1 MQACKAEPLYLTATR
16 RIAIAQARA
25 LPRGNPAPRVMT
37 RRGRS
42 PGSRL
47 GRGPRLP
54 GLAPSGSFGTRSP
67 ITGAGVASASHPI
80 PRPGVSDR
88 DFSRDEV
95 RQYAL
100 NSGEPTLSKKTLKV
114 QNRLHQHT

>member
-54 GLAPSGSFGTRSP
+54 RLAPSGSFGSRPPLTVA
-67 ITGAGVASASHPI
+67 GAASASHRI
-80 PRPGVSDR
+80 PRTAAAGHRDATTLRAVGVADQ
-88 DFSRDEV
+88 D
-95 RQYAL
+95 
-100 NSGEPTLSKKTLKV
+100 
-114 QNRLHQHT
+114 

>member
-42 PGSRL
+42 PGSLL

-54 GLAPSGSFGTRSP
+54 RLAPSGPFGSRSP
-67 ITGAGVASASHPI
+67 LTVAGAASALHRLPRPAAARPRATTTPGAVGVAVHAEY
-80 PRPGVSDR
+80 RPAHR
-88 DFSRDEV
+88 
-95 RQYAL
+95 
-100 NSGEPTLSKKTLKV
+100 P
-114 QNRLHQHT
+114 